1 MIKKEFL
8 ILITLIIVCFSCS
21 EDNDTTTP
29 RNLQEYIATI
39 SNKDFG
45 NVIACAASAKES
57 SSLTY
62 IFYYPEEGA
71 TDIRYYEADS
81 LSISDVNDLSSY
93 SRRTLEIEDVF
104 GGKLKRFSRTDETEN
119 WCLVTYMLNG
129 KLHKSNPIRLKN
141 ISNKTTYTDQI
152 TIEYPTTL
160 TPKFTW
166 SDFNETDNDVYFQV
180 ISEKEEGAFFSGVY
194 IGADQERVF
203 QYNDFTNSNIDQNL
217 FSLIN
222 TATPPDLELDIE
234 YLFTS
239 MAVTKDNWVNT
250 IIEEPFVLGNLQEYF
265 DDVSLNETDKIT
277 SFAASKNGND
287 NICLVYVY
295 PQTNA
300 FNIRYYETENTSVDE
315 EDFTKYRRKM
325 LDEELVFGLQFR
337 QFSRV
342 EDHESWYIVT
352 YQIDD
357 IIYRSDPIQLKNK
370 SQPTVWKAATDLEV
384 TFPETLVPL
393 FTWSDFG
400 ITTNDRYFHLITT
413 NSSSFISGV
422 YTQQNSFK
430 YNDFSNTTSNIN
442 TITPPDLILEN
453 TYKTK
458 VLGISNENWVNL
470 VIEKS
475 FDIE

>member
-1 MIKKEFL
+1 
-8 ILITLIIVCFSCS
+8 
-21 EDNDTTTP
+21 
-29 RNLQEYIATI
+29 
-39 SNKDFG
+39 
-45 NVIACAASAKES
+45 
-57 SSLTY
+57 
-62 IFYYPEEGA
+62 
-71 TDIRYYEADS
+71 
-81 LSISDVNDLSSY
+81 
-93 SRRTLEIEDVF
+93 
-104 GGKLKRFSRTDETEN
+104 
-119 WCLVTYMLNG
+119 
-129 KLHKSNPIRLKN
+129 
-141 ISNKTTYTDQI
+141 
-152 TIEYPTTL
+152 
-160 TPKFTW
+160 
-166 SDFNETDNDVYFQV
+166 
-180 ISEKEEGAFFSGVY
+180 
-194 IGADQERVF
+194 
-203 QYNDFTNSNIDQNL
+203 
-217 FSLIN
+217 
-222 TATPPDLELDIE
+222 
-234 YLFTS
+234 
-239 MAVTKDNWVNT
+239 
-250 IIEEPFVLGNLQEYF
+250 
-265 DDVSLNETDKIT
+265 
-277 SFAASKNGND
+277 
-287 NICLVYVY
+287 
-295 PQTNA
+295 
-300 FNIRYYETENTSVDE
+300 
-315 EDFTKYRRKM
+315 M